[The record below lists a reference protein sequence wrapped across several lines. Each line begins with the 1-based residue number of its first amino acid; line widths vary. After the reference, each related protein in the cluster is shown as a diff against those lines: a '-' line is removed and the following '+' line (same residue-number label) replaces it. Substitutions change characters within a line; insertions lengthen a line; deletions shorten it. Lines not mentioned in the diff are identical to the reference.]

1 MNKIDSENLTPT
13 KALAIYGKSFNWAKR
28 FLGKEMGTNAAILYR
43 FCRVL
48 DDMADG
54 DIINGPERLYKIRDG
69 LLNDYLTNDPLLPD
83 FEFFI
88 TSKKLPKL
96 VIISLIDGLLGDQNN
111 VLIEN
116 EKDLLR
122 YCYRVASTVGI
133 LMCKVL
139 NCEKSSA
146 INHAIDLGIAMQLTN
161 IARDILEDAEM
172 GRRYL
177 PKSWVGDVS
186 PKKIVEISK
195 SPNSQEA
202 KNISMGSQKLLKLAE
217 KYYSSGLAG
226 CSYLPLRAHASI
238 AIAAVVYRQIGIKIK
253 FKKYSWFNGR
263 EFTAINEKLYCS
275 LVAILLLRRRFFRL
289 APHKKNLHYAL
300 KGLPYVK

>member
-54 DIINGPERLYKIRDG
+54 DIINGPERLHKIRDG
-69 LLNDYLTNDPLLPD
+69 LLNDYLTNDPLLSD

-116 EKDLLR
+116 EKELLR

-186 PKKIVEISK
+186 PK
-195 SPNSQEA
+195 
-202 KNISMGSQKLLKLAE
+202 
-217 KYYSSGLAG
+217 
-226 CSYLPLRAHASI
+226 R
-238 AIAAVVYRQIGIKIK
+238 
-253 FKKYSWFNGR
+253 
-263 EFTAINEKLYCS
+263 
-275 LVAILLLRRRFFRL
+275 
-289 APHKKNLHYAL
+289 
-300 KGLPYVK
+300 